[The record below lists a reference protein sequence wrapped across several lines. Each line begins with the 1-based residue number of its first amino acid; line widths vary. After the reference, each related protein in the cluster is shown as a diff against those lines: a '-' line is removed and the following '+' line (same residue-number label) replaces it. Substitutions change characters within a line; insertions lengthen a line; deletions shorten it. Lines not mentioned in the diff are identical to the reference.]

1 MRGNVVN
8 SAILVRYGEIG
19 LKGRNRPLF
28 EQRLV
33 DNIRGALKGVPYH
46 KVRRIYGRI
55 LIELENQHVSRALE
69 RLQRVFGVVGA
80 SPARVVALSM
90 EALEEAVL
98 QEAEEALRVREIHTF
113 KVMARRS
120 NKGFPLTSVE
130 INRQLGGRLLRAH
143 PHLKVDL
150 ENPDLTLHVE
160 VRDRAAY
167 VYSHE
172 VRGPGG
178 LPVGV
183 SNRGLLLLSGGIDSP
198 VAGWM
203 AASRGI
209 ALEAVHFH
217 SFPFTSA
224 GAQQKA
230 LDLCAL
236 LSRWTGHITLHLVR
250 FTDIQKAI
258 HQTAPAELGVTLMRR
273 LMMRIAQRI
282 ARERN
287 IPVLLTGESVGQVA
301 SQTLES
307 LAVIEEV
314 VDIPVLRPVVALDKE
329 AIVERA
335 QRIGS
340 YEISIRPYEDC
351 CTLFLPK
358 HPETRP
364 DRARVE
370 RVEAAL
376 AVEELVD
383 EAVKTREIL
392 EWAWGE
398 PVQTPAE
405 RATAGPSDA
414 GGGHA
419 QGSGA
424 GGHATQGDRTEG
436 HDTQDHGTEDDD
448 GLEREGEHHGLA
460 PAHR

>member
-1 MRGNVVN
+1 MN

-28 EQRLV
+28 EQQLA
-33 DNIRGALKGVPYH
+33 DNIRGALGDLPLQR
-46 KVRRIYGRI
+46 VRRIYGRI
-55 LIELENQHVSRALE
+55 LIELERDHVEEALE
-69 RLQRVFGVVGA
+69 RLRRVFGVVGA
-80 SPARVVALSM
+80 SPARVVALDM
-90 EALEEAVL
+90 EAVEKASVQELEEAL
-98 QEAEEALRVREIHTF
+98 KVRQVATF

-120 NKGFPLTSVE
+120 NKGFPLTSME
-130 INRQLGGRLLRAH
+130 INQRLGQRLLEVY
-143 PHLKVDL
+143 PQLSVDL
-150 ENPDLTLHVE
+150 EHPDVTVHVE

-167 VYSHE
+167 IYSQE

-236 LSRWTGHITLHLVR
+236 LSRWTGHMTLHLVR
-250 FTDIQKAI
+250 FTEIQKAI
-258 HQTAPAELGVTLMRR
+258 YQTAPPELGVTLMRR
-273 LMMRIAQRI
+273 FMMRIAQRI
-282 ARERN
+282 ARERG
-287 IPVLLTGESVGQVA
+287 ILVLLTGESVGQVA

-307 LAVIEEV
+307 LCVIEKV
-314 VDIPVLRPVVALDKE
+314 VDMPVLRPVIALDKE

-335 QRIGS
+335 HRIGS

-364 DRARVE
+364 NLERVE
-370 RVEAAL
+370 RAESTL
-376 AVEELVD
+376 AVEDLVA
-383 EAVKTREIL
+383 EALKNREVL
-392 EWAWGE
+392 QWAWGE
-398 PVQTPAE
+398 PVQQEPRQTPE
-405 RATAGPSDA
+405 P
-414 GGGHA
+414 
-419 QGSGA
+419 
-424 GGHATQGDRTEG
+424 
-436 HDTQDHGTEDDD
+436 TED
-448 GLEREGEHHGLA
+448 RA
-460 PAHR
+460 PVG